1 MSDKVKITIRALEAR
16 AKRYAL
22 SKDNEILRK
31 CKADSRWYNDMG
43 DYYFVDAS
51 TNAVSNRGLS
61 LSSLIEWC
69 SEEGI
74 LKPFEEVLIDE

>member
-1 MSDKVKITIRALEAR
+1 MSDKVKLTVRALEAR

-22 SKDNEILRK
+22 TKDNEILRK
-31 CKADSRWYNDMG
+31 CKADSRWYPDMG

-51 TNAVSNRGLS
+51 TNAVSARGWNLHN
-61 LSSLIEWC
+61 LIEWC

-74 LKPFEEVLIDE
+74 LKPFEEVLID